1 LKFLK
6 GNPNVTEL
14 KDVFLDSDAV
24 VMTLEYLINDLYDT
38 MGQMQDPYTDD
49 QIRTIMWM
57 LVNATHQCHMNN
69 IMHRDIKPSNI
80 MYDSNGV
87 IKLID
92 FGLARVADIPYN
104 EETPERLLSLEIG
117 TRWYKAPE
125 VLLGSKT
132 YDKTVDIWSIG

>member
-1 LKFLK
+1 
-6 GNPNVTEL
+6 
-14 KDVFLDSDAV
+14 
-24 VMTLEYLINDLYDT
+24 MTLEYLINDLYDT

-92 FGLARVADIPYN
+92 FGLARVADIPHN